1 MHFRGNLLLAG
12 KTRGRLPV
20 IQPQVQRNIQGAV
33 AVFPAP
39 ICRNDLEQV
48 LAFVGKG
55 LVIFITQLQAEVELF
70 FQLLF
75 KLAQAQG
82 FIYGVFH
89 QHVRRKTGFLQ
100 RVKGIAQG
108 VMHIHSNIAAEQPLK
123 LQLQQGNGH

>member
-1 MHFRGNLLLAG
+1 MSFIGYSSFSRKN
-12 KTRGRLPV
+12 RGRLPV
-20 IQPQVQRNIQGAV
+20 IQPQVQRNIQGSIAI
-33 AVFPAP
+33 FPAP
-39 ICRNDLEQV
+39 ICCNDLEQV

-55 LVIFITQLQAEVELF
+55 LVIFFITQLQAEVELF

-89 QHVRRKTGFLQ
+89 QHVCRKTSFLQ

-108 VMHIHSNIAAEQPLK
+108 VMHIYGNIAA
-123 LQLQQGNGH
+123 